1 MINYIGYPSD
11 LVDDSKILLKED
23 SLDMILN
30 MLDNDLNYVLTSLI
44 PTILANYMIISK
56 NLQNMMI

>member
-1 MINYIGYPSD
+1 
-11 LVDDSKILLKED
+11 
-23 SLDMILN
+23 MILN
-30 MLDNDLNYVLTSLI
+30 MLDNDLNYVLASLI